1 MKFEEIMQVIKELSN
16 SQGFYGRLYNGIMT
30 LDDEDL
36 ETTKQELERQNF
48 KDVIDIILYFES

>member
-1 MKFEEIMQVIKELSN
+1 MQVIKELAD

-36 ETTKQELERQNF
+36 ETTKQELEKQNF